1 MKILVDAMGG
11 DNAPL
16 CVLQGAADALREFGD
31 GMQLVLLGR
40 KEVIE
45 QTAKDNGIPLDGM
58 ELVDCRQVVTMHD
71 DPVKAARKMTDS
83 SLVRGL
89 TMLKKRRGR
98 RFCQRRLHRRDA
110 RGRQPDRPYRQGGQ
124 APGAGHPHARLQ
136 AELPAF
142 GLRRQRGVPRHDPQR
157 LCGHGQRLCEKVMG
171 RHSPSV
177 ALVNNGAEDTKGTP
191 IYREAHGLM
200 RANPVIRFAGNIE
213 PRDVP
218 NGEVDVVV
226 CDGFVGNVILKL
238 TEGVAKSLLGM
249 LKDVFMQSVVTKLCY
264 LGVKGGLRTIK
275 HKMDSEE
282 VGGAPLLGTARP
294 VIKAHGSSKAKGIK
308 NAIRQARLCVEG
320 DLCGTMEAALAELQ
334 TDETR
339 AEKSE

>member
-1 MKILVDAMGG
+1 MKIVLDGMGG
-11 DNAPL
+11 DNAPEAI
-16 CVLQGAADALREFGD
+16 VRGAVEAAKTIKHDIYITGKRHEIEEELKKNRFRGKNIKIVDAE
-31 GMQLVLLGR
+31 
-40 KEVIE
+40 EVI
-45 QTAKDNGIPLDGM
+45 
-58 ELVDCRQVVTMHD
+58 TMD
-71 DPVKAARKMTDS
+71 DSPVKAIRRKTESSMVVGLNMVRDGQGDIFISGGNTGALVVGARMI
-83 SLVRGL
+83 L
-89 TMLKKRRGR
+89 GR
-98 RFCQRRLHRRDA
+98 ID
-110 RGRQPDRPYRQGGQ
+110 GIDRPALASIYPCLGGEPSLLVD
-124 APGAGHPHARLQ
+124 AGASSEAKAQNLLESGLMGSIYMEKVWGRENPRVGLVNLGTEESKGTSVIKDAYQKLKSSSVNFVGNVEAR
-136 AELPAF
+136 ELPVGA
-142 GLRRQRGVPRHDPQR
+142 
-157 LCGHGQRLCEKVMG
+157 CE
-171 RHSPSV
+171 
-177 ALVNNGAEDTKGTP
+177 
-191 IYREAHGLM
+191 
-200 RANPVIRFAGNIE
+200 VI
-213 PRDVP
+213 
-218 NGEVDVVV
+218 V